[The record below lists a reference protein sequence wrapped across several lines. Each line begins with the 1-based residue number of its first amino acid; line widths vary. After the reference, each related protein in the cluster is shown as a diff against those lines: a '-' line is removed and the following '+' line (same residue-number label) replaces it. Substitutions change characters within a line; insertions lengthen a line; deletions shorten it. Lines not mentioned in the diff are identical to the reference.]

1 MDALTLFAIV
11 LTVFAL
17 SLGAISAWA
26 QYRVNETVRELAHML
41 HEESMSGSAP
51 SRE

>member
-11 LTVFAL
+11 LTVLAL
-17 SLGAISAWA
+17 SLGAISTWA

-41 HEESMSGSAP
+41 QEK
-51 SRE
+51 